1 MRRKWPILAAAI
13 PLMFGWALIAAYPA
27 GATAGVAGA
36 RGTSDATGV
45 VSATGV
51 FGASGTGSRMEPG
64 GLLRQLG
71 RTSADG
77 RPQSVDRS
85 RQTVVSSSNW
95 AGYADT
101 GSSHGFTKVAASWVQ
116 PAGQCS
122 SGDQYSA
129 FWVGLDG
136 YTSSTVEQ
144 TGSEV
149 DCVGQAA
156 EYYAWYEIYPA
167 AEVTFSNTVKAGDRF
182 SASVRYLGSN
192 KFRLTI
198 TDATQHWKRS
208 ATRRLAGAARSSA
221 EVIAEAPCCT
231 NSGGILPL
239 TSFGT
244 VSFSAAMVNSA
255 DLCTLHP
262 VEITMPDASVSS
274 LSNCQNF
281 AASYTGPSSG
291 LPLPGQRPRLL
302 TVSCVGKW
310 HPAPKKVCSKEC
322 AGCHNYALAG
332 RTAADQAGGV
342 SQGCNGGPEAG
353 RRGSGCGRRS
363 RSA

>member
-27 GATAGVAGA
+27 GATAVVAGA
-36 RGTSDATGV
+36 RGASDATGV
-45 VSATGV
+45 FSGTGV
-51 FGASGTGSRMEPG
+51 FSASGTGSLMEPG
-64 GLLRQLG
+64 GLVRQLG

-101 GSSHGFTKVAASWVQ
+101 GTSDGFTNVAASWVQ

-149 DCVGQAA
+149 DCVGQTA

-182 SASVRYLGSN
+182 SASVRYMGSN

-208 ATRRLAGAARSSA
+208 ATRRLAGAARTSA

-231 NSGGILPL
+231 
-239 TSFGT
+239 
-244 VSFSAAMVNSA
+244 VSFSAALVNSA

-302 TVSCVGKW
+302 TVSYVGKW
-310 HPAPKKVCSKEC
+310 HPAPKKVCQQRMCGVPQIC
-322 AGCHNYALAG
+322 AGRADG
-332 RTAADQAGGV
+332 RG
-342 SQGCNGGPEAG
+342 SG
-353 RRGSGCGRRS
+353 RRG
-363 RSA
+363 